1 MAEIDWQ
8 GFASIVSARLRRDGL
23 SIRAAV
29 ARWPETNVALWSRA
43 ARGRQPLSAE
53 NFLLLCRILR
63 VSPWRFW
70 SVHAGTQPAGSPKR
84 TTLRAIRKRM
94 QKQSVSVCAKRETLE
109 PRA

>member
-1 MAEIDWQ
+1 MAEIDWH
-8 GFASIVSARLRRDGL
+8 GFAGIVSARLRRDGL

-53 NFLLLCRILR
+53 NYLLLCRILR

-70 SVHAGTQPAGSPKR
+70 RVERAMKPAPEPRR
-84 TTLRAIRKRM
+84 TTLRDIRKRL
-94 QKQSVSVCAKRETLE
+94 QKQSVSVCGKRET
-109 PRA
+109 RAAP